1 MSGNAPSRIADKF
14 MVRFPE
20 GMRDRLAAAAKE
32 NRRSMNAELI
42 IHLERAL
49 PEPASWALDPSAP
62 KQTERDH
69 A

>member
-1 MSGNAPSRIADKF
+1 MAQNSPSRFSDKF

-20 GMRDRLAAAAKE
+20 GMRDRLAAAARE

-49 PEPASWALDPSAP
+49 PDPASCALDPSAP
-62 KQTERDH
+62 KQAERDH